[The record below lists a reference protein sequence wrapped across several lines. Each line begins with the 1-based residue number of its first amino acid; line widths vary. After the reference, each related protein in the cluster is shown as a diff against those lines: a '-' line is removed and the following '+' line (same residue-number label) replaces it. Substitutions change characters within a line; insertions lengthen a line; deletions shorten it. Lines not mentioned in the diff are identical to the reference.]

1 MVGNTTTPAPTA
13 TAAPAAPT
21 TAAPAVPD
29 PLEAAL
35 AEYKRVSTAV
45 GAENVKS
52 FYETVGKDVGA
63 KPEQNN
69 EAAVRARELLSGQ
82 SLDLTIPV
90 G

>member
-1 MVGNTTTPAPTA
+1 MVGNTTTPAPT
-13 TAAPAAPT
+13 TTTAPAAPT
-21 TAAPAVPD
+21 ATPAAVD

-52 FYETVGKDVGA
+52 FYETVGKGVGA
-63 KPEQNN
+63 KPEQTN